1 LSNFEQNYNDKH
13 FKYSIAK
20 SVIRMI
26 ACLIFIIVLSCIALD
41 IEMSLR
47 TFAFWTLLFPL
58 GLAIAEILGIMEE
71 NI

>member
-1 LSNFEQNYNDKH
+1 MSNFEDNYNDKH

-20 SVIRMI
+20 SIIRLI
-26 ACLIFIIVLSCIALD
+26 ACFIFMVVLACIALD

-47 TFAFWTLLFPL
+47 TFAFWSLLFPL